1 MNVLSTDRLCIVREG
16 RALLSNVSLQLHPGE
31 LHVLLG
37 PNGAGKST
45 LHQAL
50 SGELVPTSGQ
60 IQFGRDDLSQLSP
73 LQLARRRAVL
83 PQQDGLAFGF
93 SVKELALLGRHAAID
108 QRPSTTRQV
117 LTAVLQAMD
126 LSHLAARR
134 YLQLSG
140 GERRRAQIA
149 RVLAQVWDVPNAVL
163 LLDEPTH
170 SLDFGHQHAVLAL
183 LRQLAQQGFSILAS
197 LHDLNLTAA
206 YAQRVSLLHAG
217 HLVASGSPEAVL
229 TEPKLQSIYG
239 DSLRFTAVPAPTGQ
253 QWLIHQ
259 DPAARV

>member
-1 MNVLSTDRLCIVREG
+1 MSALSTHELCVVREG
-16 RALLSNVSLQLHPGE
+16 RALLSDVSLQLQAGE

-45 LHQAL
+45 LLQTL
-50 SGELVPTSGQ
+50 SGELPAASGQ
-60 IQFGRDDLSQLSP
+60 IRLGDDDLSKLSA

-93 SVKELALLGRHAAID
+93 SVQELILLGRHAAID
-108 QRPSTTRQV
+108 QRPVTTQQV

-126 LSHLAARR
+126 LSHLAQRR

-149 RVLAQVWDVPNAVL
+149 RVLAQTWDVPNAVL

-170 SLDFGHQHAVLAL
+170 SLDLGHQHAVLSL
-183 LRQLAQQGFSILAS
+183 LRQLAQQGFTILAS

-217 HLVASGSPEAVL
+217 HLVANGSPEAVL
-229 TEPKLQSIYG
+229 TEPRLQAIYG
-239 DSLRFTAVPAPTGQ
+239 HTLCFTAVSAAGGR

-259 DPAARV
+259 NC

>member
-1 MNVLSTDRLCIVREG
+1 MSALHTHQLCVVREG
-16 RALLSNVSLQLHPGE
+16 RALLSNVCLQLQAGE

-50 SGELVPTSGQ
+50 SGELLPASGQ
-60 IQFGRDDLSQLSP
+60 IRLGNDDLAQLSA

-93 SVKELALLGRHAAID
+93 SVQELVLLGRHAAID
-108 QRPSTTRQV
+108 QRPSTTQRV
-117 LTAVLQAMD
+117 LAAVLQAMD
-126 LSHLAARR
+126 LSHLAARH

-170 SLDFGHQHAVLAL
+170 SLDFGHQHAVLGL
-183 LRQLAQQGFSILAS
+183 LRQLARQGFTILAS
-197 LHDLNLTAA
+197 LHDLNLTAG
-206 YAQRVSLLHAG
+206 YAQQVSLLHAG
-217 HLVASGSPEAVL
+217 RLVATGTPDVVL
-229 TEPKLQSIYG
+229 TEAKLQSIYG
-239 DSLRFTAVPAPTGQ
+239 HALRFTAVPAAGGQ

-259 DPAARV
+259 DPS

>member
-1 MNVLSTDRLCIVREG
+1 MRGLGTHQLCVVREG
-16 RALLSNVSLQLHPGE
+16 RALLSDVNLQLQPGE

-50 SGELVPTSGQ
+50 SGELPPASGQ
-60 IQFGRDDLSQLSP
+60 IRLGDDDLSQLSA

-83 PQQDGLAFGF
+83 PQQDGLVFGF
-93 SVKELALLGRHAAID
+93 SVQELVLLGRHAAID
-108 QRPSTTRQV
+108 RRPATTQRV

-170 SLDFGHQHAVLAL
+170 SLDFAHQHAVLGL

-197 LHDLNLTAA
+197 LHDLNLTAG
-206 YAQRVSLLHAG
+206 YAQRVSLLQAG
-217 HLVASGSPEAVL
+217 SLVASGSPEQVL
-229 TEPKLQSIYG
+229 TESRLQSIYG
-239 DSLRFTAVPAPTGQ
+239 LALRFTPVPAASGQ

-259 DPAARV
+259 ERH